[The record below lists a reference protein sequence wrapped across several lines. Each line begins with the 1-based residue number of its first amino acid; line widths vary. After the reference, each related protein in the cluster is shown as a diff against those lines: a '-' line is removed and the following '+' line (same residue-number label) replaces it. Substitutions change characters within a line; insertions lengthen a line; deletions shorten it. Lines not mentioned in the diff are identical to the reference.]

1 LPASDFAHDCALVSR
16 FEIGDVF
23 RLPIDSNRVGF
34 GQIVGKY
41 GRNAYYFAIFETPH
55 AIDDPIDAA
64 SLVGGEISLLALS
77 LDALLVRGDWE
88 IVGRTEPPSIRWPT
102 YREAV
107 APDVLDAVDSTGNE
121 RRRIDEREAASLP
134 TRSIVAP
141 IRVQNA
147 FQALHGAG
155 PWHDAYD
162 RLRY

>member
-1 LPASDFAHDCALVSR
+1 VPR

-41 GRNAYYFAIFETPH
+41 GRDAYYFAIFELPH
-55 AIDDPIDAA
+55 TVEEPVDIP
-64 SLVGGEISLLALS
+64 SLVEGEISLLALS

-88 IVGRTEPPSIRWPT
+88 IIGRTEPPPLRWPI
-102 YREAV
+102 YQEAV
-107 APDVLDAVDSTGNE
+107 APDIFDAVDYTGNE
-121 RRRIDEREAASLP
+121 RRPISEREASSLP

-155 PWHDAYD
+155 PWQDAYD